1 MREGL
6 AVITGTTHG
15 IGRVTAQELA
25 RAGYRVIMLCRNE
38 PLAREVATQIRSAIP
53 QARVDVLACDL
64 AHPATIRRSALV
76 LRERFGPIDRLIL
89 NAGIATLSNQRTPA
103 GLDLNFAVNHLGHFL
118 LVELLRDQMAA
129 GGRILT
135 VASRAHFRGR
145 LDPDSVADPAERI
158 RATASYARSKL
169 ANVLHS
175 LALARQLKGSGVT
188 ANCLHPGVVA
198 THLLPRW
205 VQRIQRVV
213 RRQMFDEPRGAQTTL
228 HLALSAE
235 VAECNGLYFD
245 ENAQPRPPSKVAQN
259 VKLQDALWRR
269 SREWAGLT

>member
-1 MREGL
+1 VAGEL

-15 IGRVTAQELA
+15 IGRVTALEMA
-25 RAGYRVIMLCRNE
+25 RAGCRLVMLCRNE
-38 PLAREVATQIRSAIP
+38 PLARDVAAQIRSATP

-64 AHPATIRRSALV
+64 AHLPTIRRAALV

-89 NAGIATLSNQRTPA
+89 NAGIATTSNQRTAA

-129 GGRILT
+129 GGRIIT

-145 LDPDSVADPAERI
+145 LDLDAVAGPAEKI

-175 LALARQLKGSGVT
+175 LALARQLDGSGVT

-198 THLLPRW
+198 THLLPPW
-205 VQRIQRVV
+205 VQRIQRLV
-213 RRQMFDEPRGAQTTL
+213 RRQMFDEQRGAQTTL
-228 HLALSAE
+228 HLALSGN
-235 VAECNGLYFD
+235 VAPCNGVYFD
-245 ENAQPRPPSKVAQN
+245 ENAQPRPPSKLAQS
-259 VKLQDALWRR
+259 VELQDALWHC
-269 SREWAGLT
+269 SRGWVGPG

>member
-89 NAGIATLSNQRTPA
+89 NAGIATLSNQRTAA

-145 LDPDSVADPAERI
+145 LDADAVADPAERI

-175 LALARQLKGSGVT
+175 LALARQLKAAVSPPTACTPVLSPHTCCHAGCNASSEWSG
-188 ANCLHPGVVA
+188 ARCSMNHAARRPRCIWRCLPMSPRA
-198 THLLPRW
+198 MDCISTKTRSRDLPRRW
-205 VQRIQRVV
+205 HR
-213 RRQMFDEPRGAQTTL
+213 T
-228 HLALSAE
+228 
-235 VAECNGLYFD
+235 
-245 ENAQPRPPSKVAQN
+245 
-259 VKLQDALWRR
+259 
-269 SREWAGLT
+269 